1 MIATD
6 IQLQHKV
13 HEVVRLLMQ
22 RPITEA
28 IACQVEDMVGFEQ
41 LEIEDGNWVGFEE
54 DETMG
59 GERHGWIESLL
70 VTYLTTWAV
79 AHGGGRVYTGDTT
92 FVLLGTP
99 QDIQIKRRPDVAFV
113 ANANV
118 KPTSGYI
125 YGAPQLAIE
134 IISPTERPI
143 SMQRKVREY
152 LTYGTAQ
159 VWQVFPELNEV
170 VVHLPNGSSRTY
182 GIDDTIDGGD
192 LLPEFR
198 IAVKSILAV

>member
-1 MIATD
+1 MIASD

-28 IACQVEDMVGFEQ
+28 LAMQVEEIEGFEH

-59 GERHGWIESLL
+59 GERHGWIESLI
-70 VTYLTTWAV
+70 VTHLTTWAL
-79 AHGGGRVYTGDTT
+79 ANGGRVYTGDTV

-99 QDIQIKRRPDVAFV
+99 DDIQIKRRPDVAFV
-113 ANANV
+113 ADANV

-134 IISPTERPI
+134 IISPSERPI
-143 SMQRKVREY
+143 PMQRKVREY
-152 LTYGTAQ
+152 LKYGVAQ
-159 VWQVFPELNEV
+159 VWQIFPELSEV
-170 VVHLPNGSSRTY
+170 VVHLPDGSAKTY
-182 GIDDTIDGGD
+182 GVDDTIDGGA
-192 LLPEFR
+192 LLPGFR
-198 IAVKSILAV
+198 IAVKSILAT